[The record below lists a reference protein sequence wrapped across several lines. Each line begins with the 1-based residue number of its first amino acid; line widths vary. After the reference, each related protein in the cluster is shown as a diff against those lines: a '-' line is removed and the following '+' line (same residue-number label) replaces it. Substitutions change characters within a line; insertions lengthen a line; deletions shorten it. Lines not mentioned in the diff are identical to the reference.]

1 MKAFAGKNVT
11 YENHVFDLAAETEAP
26 VQTPFQPIPSDRW
39 SDLLTSGRTEQLQI
53 EVFAFLN
60 QTKSSGTATREFL
73 TGFYYQFLQL
83 LFRQMDHPGSE
94 DEAFRRQITVA
105 SPEQTFSSFGA
116 LREWISNSLLL
127 FTQSRQGSR
136 FPGHGC
142 CHREGIYRI
151 APLRRAGSRYACGH
165 GIPERRLS
173 VPSLQKRHGKFSH
186 QLHHRPPGLLAPRSF
201 SQRAK

>member
-39 SDLLTSGRTEQLQI
+39 SDLLTSGKTEQLQI

-105 SPEQTFSSFGA
+105 SPEQ
-116 LREWISNSLLL
+116 LLL
-127 FTQSRQGSR
+127 VRALQNGFPTVFCCSYKAVRQ
-136 FPGHGC
+136 
-142 CHREGIYRI
+142 
-151 APLRRAGSRYACGH
+151 PLPRT
-165 GIPERRLS
+165 RL
-173 VPSLQKRHGKFSH
+173 L
-186 QLHHRPPGLLAPRSF
+186 PP
-201 SQRAK
+201 